1 MKWWKQAFLSLMLLI
16 VAGAGWYLFFPGAKD
31 IAARW
36 GLEGGPAAAA
46 TSPDQ
51 QTSGRGQASGGEQP
65 GRPGGRPGGRGRPG
79 MDTAVVAEPVT
90 TATIN
95 DRLSAIGTGRAQSSV
110 EVRPFASGRITE
122 MTIEAGARVDAGD
135 VIARLDSDAETIALD
150 RAKIALEDAQAT
162 LKRISALRS
171 SNTVT
176 AVQQTE
182 AELAVRNAELALRDA
197 ELNLSRRIIAAP
209 IAGVVGILPVSQG
222 AYVTTSDTVAQIED
236 RSSIL
241 VDFWIPE
248 RYAQQVATGMAL
260 TAQSVARPAEAY
272 EGEISAI
279 DNQIDSE
286 SRTLRVQGKIANAQD
301 RLRSGMA
308 FKVTLRFDGDL
319 YAAVPPLAIQ
329 WGNDGAYVWA
339 VVDGVANQKPVKI
352 VQRNTDSVLVDAD
365 FVEGTR
371 VVTEGVH
378 AVREGSEP
386 RIAGDAPARDQRG
399 S

>member
-1 MKWWKQAFLSLMLLI
+1 MKWWKQALLSLMLLI
-16 VAGAGWYLFFPGAKD
+16 AAGAGWYLFFPGARD

-36 GLEGGPAAAA
+36 GLESGPAAAA
-46 TSPDQ
+46 TAPDQ
-51 QTSGRGQASGGEQP
+51 NASEQQRG
-65 GRPGGRPGGRGRPG
+65 GGRPGGRGGRGGPG
-79 MDTAVVAEPVT
+79 MNTAVVVEPVT
-90 TATIN
+90 TAIIN
-95 DRLSAIGTGRAQSSV
+95 DRLTAIGTGRAQSSV
-110 EVRPFASGRITE
+110 EVRPFASGRITDL
-122 MTIEAGARVDAGD
+122 TIEAGARVEAGD

-150 RAKIALEDAQAT
+150 RAKIALEDAQST

-209 IAGVVGILPVSQG
+209 IAGVVGILPINQG
-222 AYVTTSDTVAQIED
+222 AYVTSSDTIAQIED
-236 RSSIL
+236 RSSVL
-241 VDFWIPE
+241 VDFWVPE
-248 RYAQQVATGMAL
+248 RYAQQIATGMTL
-260 TAQSVARPAEAY
+260 TAQSVARPAEVY
-272 EGEISAI
+272 HGVISAI

-286 SRTLRVQGKIANAQD
+286 SRTLRVQGKIANPQD

-308 FKVTLRFDGDL
+308 FKVTLRFTGDE
-319 YAAVPPLAIQ
+319 YPAVPPLAIQ

-352 VQRNTDSVLVDAD
+352 IQRNTDSVLVEAD
-365 FVEGTR
+365 FAEGTR

-386 RIAGDAPARDQRG
+386 RIAGDTPQRDQRG